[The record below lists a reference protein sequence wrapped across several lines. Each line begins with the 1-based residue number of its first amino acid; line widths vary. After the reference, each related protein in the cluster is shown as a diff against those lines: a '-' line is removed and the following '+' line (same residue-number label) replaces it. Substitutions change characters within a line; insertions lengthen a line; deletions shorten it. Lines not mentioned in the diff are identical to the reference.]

1 MTLAISML
9 CHVVTKN
16 LIRCSDGKKKYV
28 RIIPPADHQD
38 RIHAWAFLLDLS
50 IEL

>member
-16 LIRCSDGKKKYV
+16 LIRSDGKKIRTYN
-28 RIIPPADHQD
+28 PTDQD
-38 RIHAWAFLLDLS
+38 QIYAWAFLLDLS